1 MSMKLI
7 IDVFDQISTIQSTA
21 SYKPIGVIKVHTIL
35 PNKVF
40 KYNNIWISL
49 RWIDIHSKTL
59 AIFYI
64 AEKDIPIT
72 LTYKDKYINKSTLF
86 MLRHKQSNMQ
96 TKQYDEVLITI
107 PTLFC
112 LEDS

>member
-7 IDVFDQISTIQSTA
+7 IDVFDQISTIQSTT
-21 SYKPIGVIKVHTIL
+21 SYKPIGIIKVHTIL

-49 RWIDIHSKTL
+49 SWVDTHYKTL

-72 LTYKDKYINKSTLF
+72 LTYKDKHTNKSTLF
-86 MLRHKQSNMQ
+86 MLRHKQ
-96 TKQYDEVLITI
+96 KQHANKAI
-107 PTLFC
+107 
-112 LEDS
+112 